1 MPPFSTQLSEFKGN
15 PMLVIL
21 CNGQPWG
28 ATYPTDPEFQF
39 GKNKARMILAIRD
52 LLDQFDQG
60 EGQDADQIRQDIPS
74 VPGLTHPLKV
84 QGFLGFEGPGGHYID
99 KPFLKLQSGQTK
111 LSLGVT
117 KAQAL
122 LYVWKDIEAFANS

>member
-1 MPPFSTQLSEFKGN
+1 MPPFSTQLSEFTGN

-21 CNGQPWG
+21 CDGQPWG
-28 ATYPTDPEFQF
+28 TTYPTDPEFQF

-52 LLDQFDQG
+52 LLDHFNRT
-60 EGQDADQIRQDIPS
+60 EGQNADQIRQDIPS
-74 VPGLTHPLKV
+74 VPGLTQPLKV
-84 QGFLGFEGPGGHYID
+84 QGFLGFEGPGGRYID
-99 KPFLKLQSGQTK
+99 KPILKLQSGQTK

-122 LYVWKDIEAFANS
+122 LYVWKDVEAFANS

>member
-1 MPPFSTQLSEFKGN
+1 MPPFSTEISDYKGN

-39 GKNKARMILAIRD
+39 GKKKARMILAIRD
-52 LLDQFDQG
+52 LLDQFNRT
-60 EGQDADQIRQDIPS
+60 EGQNADQIRHEIPS
-74 VPGLTHPLKV
+74 TPGLAEPLKI
-84 QGFLGFEGPGGHYID
+84 QGFAGFPNPNGHFIGQPYLQLEAGRTRLGI
-99 KPFLKLQSGQTK
+99 
-111 LSLGVT
+111 GVT

-122 LYVWKDIEAFANS
+122 LHVWKDIEAFINS

>member
-1 MPPFSTQLSEFKGN
+1 MPFSTETSEYKGN

-39 GKNKARMILAIRD
+39 GKKKALMILAIRD
-52 LLDQFDQG
+52 LLDQFNRT
-60 EGQDADQIRQDIPS
+60 EGQNADQIQQEISS
-74 VPGLTHPLKV
+74 VPGLAQLLKI
-84 QGFLGFEGPGGHYID
+84 QGFAGFENRNGHFIEQPY
-99 KPFLKLQSGQTK
+99 LQLEAGRTR
-111 LSLGVT
+111 LGIGVT

-122 LYVWKDIEAFANS
+122 LAVWQDIEKFAA